1 MIESHISD
9 THLLLS
15 LMGISQQKVTVYDDT
30 HVSRNELVIIAGNG
44 VTIFLDLLVLTEI
57 IKPVTYIMD
66 EGYQR
71 PEDAEWKYH
80 LQFEEFLFFQE
91 SGIGKNYRE
100 VQLKVTQDQIDNIV
114 IPQLKN
120 VITLC

>member
-9 THLLLS
+9 TDLLLS
-15 LMGISQQKVTVYDDT
+15 LMGVKQQKVTVYDDT
-30 HVSRNELVIIAGNG
+30 HVSRNELVIVAGNG
-44 VTIFLDLLVLTEI
+44 ITIFADLLVITEI
-57 IKPVTYIMD
+57 IKPVTYIID

-80 LQFEEFLFFQE
+80 LQFDEFLFFQIL
-91 SGIGKNYRE
+91 GDNFRE
-100 VQLKVTQDQIDNIV
+100 IELKLTKDQIDNIV

-120 VITLC
+120 TITLC